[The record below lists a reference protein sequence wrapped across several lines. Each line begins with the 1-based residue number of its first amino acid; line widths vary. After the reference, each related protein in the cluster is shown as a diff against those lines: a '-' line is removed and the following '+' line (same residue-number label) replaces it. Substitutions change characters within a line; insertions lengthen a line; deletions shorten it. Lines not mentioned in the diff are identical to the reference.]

1 MSTSYGQI
9 EALTFEKARYKTVVV
24 HDVGA
29 ERRGDQHS
37 NIELVMANATALF
50 WESANMLSL
59 KHAMLKAIA
68 KVD

>member
-1 MSTSYGQI
+1 M
-9 EALTFEKARYKTVVV
+9 VV
-24 HDVGA
+24 HDVGTG
-29 ERRGDQHS
+29 RPGDQHS